1 MEEGASNNS
10 EGKYEKSGVLKS
22 EYPYR
27 RELFYK
33 TLLEVLNPKIVAYL
47 ERLYQV
53 EELLSL
59 SGIIS
64 VGENQLHH
72 VIRMLE
78 MAASCKTLF
87 ALSGSPQ
94 KSGLAVSFSISSSL
108 FSLASR
114 SKRNPQFL
122 KFMFQLI
129 QFSPVLTQHQNHLYF
144 GRKRRSFSISAWIRA
159 W

>member
-78 MAASCKTLF
+78 MAASIPDSVLEVLKITGEELIAGVIF
-87 ALSGSPQ
+87 HDVGKGKEVDDRIFEASLVQ
-94 KSGLAVSFSISSSL
+94 KSRAPAYLRHYPGMNWAAVIIVL
-108 FSLASR
+108 GI
-114 SKRNPQFL
+114 
-122 KFMFQLI
+122 FMFI
-129 QFSPVLTQHQNHLYF
+129 E
-144 GRKRRSFSISAWIRA
+144 SALGY
-159 W
+159 